1 MTSVWTGFD
10 DFSSLGKGE
19 FGAQV
24 ALPAWINYMRVALD
38 GTPEEVPPPPPG
50 IATAHIDPGSGM
62 ILDGDGGIVEYFRAD
77 DLPRLMAQR
86 SAGTG
91 EQGAEAQGTDIF

>member
-1 MTSVWTGFD
+1 
-10 DFSSLGKGE
+10 
-19 FGAQV
+19 
-24 ALPAWINYMRVALD
+24 
-38 GTPEEVPPPPPG
+38 
-50 IATAHIDPGSGM
+50 M
-62 ILDGDGGIVEYFRAD
+62 ILDGDGGIVEYFKAD